1 MIKSAEADI
10 NWDEHWGEYDA
21 AAQKNPAQQM
31 RHEFIV
37 NLLNKRCLNS
47 TSMHLLDIGSGQ
59 GDMLAKIRKK
69 FPDAK
74 LAGFE
79 LSMSGVEI
87 SKKKVPSAALVV
99 ADLFHPN
106 PDMEPFHSWATH
118 ATCCEVLEHLD
129 DPIGFLKASAR
140 YLSKGA
146 EMVITVPSGPMSLF
160 DKHIGHRQHF
170 TKDSLSQVI
179 KSSGFEVSRVYR
191 VGFPFFN
198 LYRLTVIA
206 RGANLIEDVRTGSNG
221 SPGKFALSVMAAYRL
236 LFRFNLKDSPW
247 GWQLAVLARKIQ

>member
-1 MIKSAEADI
+1 MTKSAKADI
-10 NWDEHWGEYDA
+10 NWNQYWGEYDA
-21 AAQKNPAQQM
+21 AAQKNPAQRM
-31 RHEFIV
+31 RHEFISH
-37 NLLNKRCLNS
+37 LLQERCENS
-47 TSMHLLDIGSGQ
+47 TSIHLLDIGSGQ
-59 GDMLAKIRKK
+59 GDMLAQIREKI
-69 FPDAK
+69 PHAK

-79 LSMSGVEI
+79 LSRSGVEI
-87 SKKKVPSAALVV
+87 SKRKVPDAVLLV

-106 PDMEPFHSWATH
+106 PQMEPYHSWATH

-129 DPIGFLKASAR
+129 DPIAFLKSSAR
-140 YLSKGA
+140 YLSTGA

-170 TKDSLSQVI
+170 SKDSLSHVI
-179 KSSGFEVSRVYR
+179 QASGFEVSRVYR
-191 VGFPFFN
+191 IGFPFFN

-221 SPGKFALSVMAAYRL
+221 SPGKFALSVMTAYRL

-247 GWQLAVLARKIQ
+247 GWQLAVLARKI

>member
-1 MIKSAEADI
+1 MRKSAEADV

-31 RHEFIV
+31 RHDFIV
-37 NLLNKRCLNS
+37 KLLEERCANS
-47 TSMHLLDIGSGQ
+47 RSMQLMDIGSGQ

-69 FPDAK
+69 IPHAK

-79 LSMSGVEI
+79 LSESGVEI
-87 SKKKVPSAALVV
+87 SKKKIPDAALVV
-99 ADLFHPN
+99 ADLFQPN
-106 PDMEPFHSWATH
+106 ALMEAFHNWATH

-129 DPIGFLKASAR
+129 DPIGFLKASAQ

-146 EMVITVPSGPMSLF
+146 EIIITVPSGPMSLF

-170 TKDSLSQVI
+170 SHNSISQVTQA
-179 KSSGFEVSRVYR
+179 SGFEVLRVYR
-191 VGFPFFN
+191 IGFPFFN

-221 SPGKFALSVMAAYRL
+221 SPGKFALAVMATYRL
-236 LFRFNLKDSPW
+236 LFRFNLKNSPW

>member
-1 MIKSAEADI
+1 MIKSAESNID
-10 NWDEHWGEYDA
+10 WDEHWGEYDA

-37 NLLNKRCLNS
+37 NLLGKRCLNS
-47 TSMHLLDIGSGQ
+47 RSMQLLDIGSGQ
-59 GDMLAKIRKK
+59 GDMLTKIRKN
-69 FPDAK
+69 FPDAR

-79 LSMSGVEI
+79 LSQSGVEI
-87 SKKKVPSAALVV
+87 SKKKVSSAALVV

-106 PDMEPFHSWATH
+106 PQMEPFHNWATH

-140 YLSKGA
+140 YLSTEA
-146 EMVITVPSGPMSLF
+146 EIIITVPSGPMSLF

-170 TKDSLSQVI
+170 SKDSLSQVI
-179 KSSGFEVSRVYR
+179 QSSGFDVSHIYR
-191 VGFPFFN
+191 IGFPFFN

-206 RGANLIEDVRTGSNG
+206 RGAKLVEDVRTGKNG
-221 SPGKFALSVMAAYRL
+221 SPRRLAVAVMALYKVF
-236 LFRFNLKDSPW
+236 FRCNLPDFPW
-247 GWQLAVLARKIQ
+247 GWQLVAVARKNF

>member
-1 MIKSAEADI
+1 MNHTQADF
-10 NWDEHWGEYDA
+10 NWDDHWDDYDA
-21 AAQKNPAQQM
+21 AAQSNPAQRM

-37 NLLNKRCLNS
+37 SVLLNHRANS
-47 TSMHLLDIGSGQ
+47 TYTHLLDIGSGQ
-59 GDMLAKIRKK
+59 GDMLAKIRQKL
-69 FPDAK
+69 PLAK

-79 LSMSGVEI
+79 LSESGVEI
-87 SKKKVPSAALVV
+87 SKRKVPDAALVV
-99 ADLFHPN
+99 ADLFQPN
-106 PDMEPFHSWATH
+106 PLMEPFHNWATH

-129 DPIGFLKASAR
+129 DPISFLKASSQ
-140 YLSKGA
+140 YLSTGA
-146 EMVITVPSGPMSLF
+146 KIIITVPSGPMSLF

-170 TKDSLSQVI
+170 SQNSISQVI
-179 KSSGFEVSRVYR
+179 QASGFEVSRVYR
-191 VGFPFFN
+191 IGFPFFN

-206 RGANLIEDVRTGSNG
+206 RGANLIEDVRTGDKG